1 MPKHRTRNIPR
12 NTYPVSLRVC
22 LPVGLSVARSM
33 LWFRRWWAYIRAKYA
48 HTPVHTRPSVCTYVR
63 IHGERAGE
71 GRGRASRRHADLHA
85 PPWRPPPLERGLHDV
100 AGGRPGGLGGE
111 HRSLSP
117 ARARRLPLPILLC
130 PFQLLRVLSL
140 SLFLCVAPFLSALSF
155 LTRDHSLLYCP
166 LRLPSSSSPTHRVLL
181 FPLFSSRVL
190 FFTVLLALSLFLPES
205 CDRTQPNNHHWRLK
219 PENSAASLL
228 SFSHSTCRSF
238 LSTSLQRLSLS
249 SYSTPQN

>member
-48 HTPVHTRPSVCTYVR
+48 HTPVHTRAPVCTYAH
-63 IHGERAGE
+63 IHGKRAGE

-117 ARARRLPLPILLC
+117 ARARRLPLPSLLC
-130 PFQLLRVLSL
+130 PFLLLRSPSL
-140 SLFLCVAPFLSALSF
+140 SLCYSLLVGPSF

-166 LRLPSSSSPTHRVLL
+166 FLPSSTSSPTRRVLL
-181 FPLFSSRVL
+181 FPLFSPRVL
-190 FFTVLLALSLFLPES
+190 FFTISLALSLFLFES

-219 PENSAASLL
+219 PENSAVSSLSHLSFVLL
-228 SFSHSTCRSF
+228 SVVSF
-238 LSTSLQRLSLS
+238 HIFAKTLYHLILSVLQ
-249 SYSTPQN
+249 N